1 MTADQAA
8 PAHGPNRPPDAR
20 SAADGEAM
28 TTIEAPA
35 PDAVLPPPGL
45 PPART
50 VTLRDGA
57 EIAVR
62 ADLDGA
68 DDRPVVLLVH
78 GWTVT
83 ADTTFAPTYPALADG
98 YRVVA
103 PDLRGHGGSSPARRG
118 VRLEDLA
125 DDCAEVLRAL
135 GVDRAIVVG
144 YSLGGA
150 VAQAVWHRHRDLV
163 SGLVVCSTA
172 RHFQTGP
179 MGDLWYRGQSWIAPV
194 VKAYPGPAR
203 SRMVRAVNGKVA
215 DGPYAA
221 WYRRELLRSDPAS
234 LLRVGAAL
242 GRFRSNR
249 WIGEV
254 DVPAA
259 AVITTKD
266 RTVPTRRQRGLA
278 AAIPGCTVHE
288 VAGPHNSAVTKV
300 DEWVPALRSAI
311 DDLGVAGA

>member
-1 MTADQAA
+1 MTSPAHA
-8 PAHGPNRPPDAR
+8 PASPPSGPDLVA
-20 SAADGEAM
+20 
-28 TTIEAPA
+28 
-35 PDAVLPPPGL
+35 PPGL
-45 PPART
+45 PPRRT
-50 VTLRDGA
+50 VDLADGGSV
-57 EIAVR
+57 AVR
-62 ADLDGA
+62 ADLAGTDGTA
-68 DDRPVVLLVH
+68 GPDDRPVVLLVH

-83 ADTTFAPTYPALADG
+83 ADTTFAPTYPALADR

-125 DDCAEVLRAL
+125 DDCAAVLRAL
-135 GVDRAIVVG
+135 HVDRAIIVG

-150 VAQAVWHRHRDLV
+150 VAQALWHRHPDVV

-179 MGDLWYRGQSWIAPV
+179 MGDLWYRGQAWIAPV
-194 VKAYPGPAR
+194 VNAYPKPAR
-203 SRMVRAVNGKVA
+203 TRMVRAVDVKVA

-234 LLRVGAAL
+234 LLRIGAAL

-259 AVITTKD
+259 AVVTTRD

-300 DEWVPALRSAI
+300 DEWVPALRSAL
-311 DDLGVAGA
+311 DGLGVTAT